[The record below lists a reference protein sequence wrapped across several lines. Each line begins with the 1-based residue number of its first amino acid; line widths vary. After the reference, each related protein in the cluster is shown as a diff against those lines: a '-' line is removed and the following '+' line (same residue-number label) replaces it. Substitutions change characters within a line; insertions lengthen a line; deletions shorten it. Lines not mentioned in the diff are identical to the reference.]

1 MIKKIIFCKK
11 CLYSNLHPFGL
22 TFDEN
27 GICSGCTI
35 HDEKNQLNWKER
47 YKQLLK
53 LISPYKS
60 RSNKNYDCIIPVTGG
75 QDSYFIVF
83 IAKFKLGLNP
93 LVVNYNKYFNTPL
106 GIRNLANLRN
116 KFDVDIILQNV
127 NPISV
132 KKITKHTL
140 MEYGNFYWPI
150 LAGHTVFPVQIAVK
164 YKIPLIIWG
173 AHQGLEQTGMFS
185 HTHEVEMTRRYRSDH
200 DLFGTDSNKLKT
212 LDSDLKEEDIIQY
225 KYPDHK
231 ELDQVGVRGIYLGN
245 YIRWDPAIQHKKMVK
260 DFNYKSSS
268 FGRTFDCYD
277 YVDCFNYMN
286 LHDVLKLYKLG
297 YSKVTDHAC
306 REIRF
311 NRISRNQGINLVRKY
326 ELNPPKYINLFS
338 RWLGANEKALEFIFN
353 KQRNSKFWKAKENN
367 KWKFKGLSTL
377 LKKNKDKKKKYK
389 LIKIFKANSK
399 LEYNKNSEYITFG
412 KGI

>member
-47 YKQLLK
+47 YNKLLK
-53 LISPYKS
+53 LIYPYKS

-150 LAGHTVFPVQIAVK
+150 LAGHTVFPVQVAVK

-353 KQRNSKFWKAKENN
+353 KQRNSQFWKAKENN

>member
-1 MIKKIIFCKK
+1 MKSEIIFCKK

-27 GICSGCTI
+27 GICSGCKI

-47 YKQLLK
+47 YEKLLK

-60 RSNKNYDCIIPVTGG
+60 KSNKNYDCIIPVTGG

-83 IAKFKLGLNP
+83 IAKYKLGLNP
-93 LVVNYNKYFNTPL
+93 LVLNYNKYFNTPL

-116 KFDVDIILQNV
+116 KFDVDIIMQNI

-132 KKITKHTL
+132 KKITRHTL

-150 LAGHTVFPVQIAVK
+150 LAGHSVFPVQIAVK

-173 AHQGLEQTGMFS
+173 AHQGLEQAGMFS

-200 DLFGTDSNKLKT
+200 DLFGVESDSLRS
-212 LDSDLKEEDIIQY
+212 LDNDLKEEDIIQY

-245 YIRWDPAIQHKKMVK
+245 YIRWDPVMQHKKMIK
-260 DFNYKSSS
+260 EFNYKSCS
-268 FGRTFDCYD
+268 FDRTFDCYD

-286 LHDVLKLYKLG
+286 LHDILKLYKLG
-297 YSKVTDHAC
+297 YSKVTDHAS
-306 REIRF
+306 REIRY

-326 ELNPPKYINLFS
+326 ELNPPKYINLFCN
-338 RWLGANEKALEFIFN
+338 WLGVNEKSLDFVLN
-353 KQRNSKFWKAKENN
+353 RNRNNQFWEEKENN
-367 KWKFKGLSTL
+367 KWKFKGLSTH
-377 LKKNKDKKKKYK
+377 LKKK
-389 LIKIFKANSK
+389 
-399 LEYNKNSEYITFG
+399 
-412 KGI
+412 